1 MRADRKP
8 LPRYGAMEGA
18 LARGLLLLIAERRQA
33 MDTRPS
39 RSRPGL
45 WTARAMQGPT
55 RPQPLFLF
63 QLSMLILQP
72 TGYRG
77 PLGNILR

>member
-39 RSRPGL
+39 RSRPGPVDGSGYAGPDPP
-45 WTARAMQGPT
+45 TAPLTVPALNIDLSVDVLQ
-55 RPQPLFLF
+55 RP
-63 QLSMLILQP
+63 
-72 TGYRG
+72 GW
-77 PLGNILR
+77 